1 MPPFSVQWSLALRY
15 STLLNVEAAGVVFDS
30 ASKFSYMPPAD
41 FAKFAAM
48 MKSAVSGCSVVD
60 G

>member
-1 MPPFSVQWSLALRY
+1 MPPFAVQWSLALRY
-15 STLLNVEAAGVVFDS
+15 TTLLDVEAAGVVFDS

-41 FAKFAAM
+41 FAKFSALM
-48 MKSAVSGCSVVD
+48 MKGVSGCSVVD